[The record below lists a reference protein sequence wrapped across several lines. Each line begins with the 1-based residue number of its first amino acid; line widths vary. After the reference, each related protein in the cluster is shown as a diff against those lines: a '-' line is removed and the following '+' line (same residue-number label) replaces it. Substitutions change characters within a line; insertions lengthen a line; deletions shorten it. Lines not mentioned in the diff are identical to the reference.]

1 MVIRA
6 VRRLIGIMIPLPRDL
21 ALAWSTIRGNKG
33 GFAGSFV
40 AIVVGSAVIAACG
53 ILLQSGL
60 SNGVTPERYA
70 GAAVTIGAPQSFWLD
85 ESAEVRYRERVTL
98 PADAVAA
105 VAAVPGVASAV
116 GDVSIQVSLLSA
128 DGDVVTGPHD
138 FPVLGHGW
146 SAAALAPF
154 TVDQGRAPTEP
165 GEVVLDADLA
175 ARAGLSIDSTAQIV
189 VGSTPAAYQV
199 VGIARAPATLDR
211 QSALFFSDDQAT
223 RLSGRPD
230 RVDAIGVSAAPGV
243 AAEELAERIR
253 AAVPEV
259 VVHTGADRGDVEFL
273 DVGDARSL
281 VVESAASFGGT
292 MVLIVVFV
300 VASTLALSVRQRRR
314 ELALL
319 RAIGTTPRQI
329 HGMVSAEMTL
339 VSLVGALVG
348 VLPGIAL
355 AYAMRGVF
363 VLVGAAPPDFALQV
377 GVLPLLAALVLC
389 VISAR
394 LAGWLVVRRAARVSP
409 VEALGDAAIEPKRLG
424 KIRLIIGVLLIPL
437 GLLLTLGNVASPGDS
452 AADTAASAVLLFV
465 VALGCLGPLLFNG
478 ALRLF
483 GRLVNPRTTASS
495 FLARSNTRANWRQL
509 SAAATPLAM
518 GVTLAAVQVFGAS
531 TTLGGAQRQLAEGL
545 RADYALTAPSA
556 AGISPEVVDAVR
568 QTSGV
573 AVVTPVARSQ
583 ALLTFPSEDSTA
595 TRVFAAQ
602 GVTPDR
608 LSETIDLAVTQ
619 GDIAELRGET
629 VALSRIAAETVRGTV
644 GETIELRLGDSH
656 LLNPRVVAIY
666 ENGLGFGDVTLPNE
680 LVVAH
685 TTAQVNSAV
694 LVSAADGA
702 DPTALQQALRGAVE
716 RFPTVQVG
724 DRERFL
730 AAPGVGG
737 TGDWALNLLFQTLL
751 LGYIAIAV
759 VNTLV
764 MATTARVREFAMLR
778 LIGASRDQVRKMV
791 SGEARVVVV
800 MALLFGS
807 LAMIPPLVGFSLGLT
822 QSAAPSFSLLG
833 AIAIVAL
840 TVALSWGA
848 ITVATRF
855 AMRAAPADAIGERS
869 C

>member
-1 MVIRA
+1 
-6 VRRLIGIMIPLPRDL
+6 
-21 ALAWSTIRGNKG
+21 
-33 GFAGSFV
+33 
-40 AIVVGSAVIAACG
+40 
-53 ILLQSGL
+53 
-60 SNGVTPERYA
+60 
-70 GAAVTIGAPQSFWLD
+70 
-85 ESAEVRYRERVTL
+85 
-98 PADAVAA
+98 
-105 VAAVPGVASAV
+105 
-116 GDVSIQVSLLSA
+116 
-128 DGDVVTGPHD
+128 
-138 FPVLGHGW
+138 
-146 SAAALAPF
+146 
-154 TVDQGRAPTEP
+154 
-165 GEVVLDADLA
+165 
-175 ARAGLSIDSTAQIV
+175 
-189 VGSTPAAYQV
+189 
-199 VGIARAPATLDR
+199 
-211 QSALFFSDDQAT
+211 
-223 RLSGRPD
+223 
-230 RVDAIGVSAAPGV
+230 
-243 AAEELAERIR
+243 
-253 AAVPEV
+253 
-259 VVHTGADRGDVEFL
+259 
-273 DVGDARSL
+273 
-281 VVESAASFGGT
+281 
-292 MVLIVVFV
+292 
-300 VASTLALSVRQRRR
+300 
-314 ELALL
+314 
-319 RAIGTTPRQI
+319 
-329 HGMVSAEMTL
+329 MTL
-339 VSLVGALVG
+339 VSLAGALVG

-363 VLVGAAPPDFALQV
+363 VLVGAMPPDFALQV
-377 GVLPLLAALVLC
+377 GLLPLLVALVLC

-394 LAGWLVVRRAARVSP
+394 LAGWLVVRRVARVSP

-424 KIRLIIGVLLIPL
+424 RVRLTIGVLLIPL

-452 AADTAASAVLLFV
+452 AADTAASTVLLFV

-483 GRLVNPRTTASS
+483 GRLVSPRTTASS
-495 FLARSNTRANWRQL
+495 FLARSNTQANWRQL

-531 TTLGGAQRQLAEGL
+531 TTLAGAQQQLAEGL
-545 RADYALTAPSA
+545 RADYTLTAPSA
-556 AGISPEVVDAVR
+556 AGIAPEVVDAVR
-568 QTSGV
+568 ETPGA

-608 LSETIDLAVTQ
+608 LWETIDLAVAQ
-619 GDIAELRGET
+619 GDITELRGET

-644 GETIELRLGDSH
+644 GETIELRLGDGH
-656 LLNPRVVAIY
+656 LLTPRVVAIY
-666 ENGLGFGDVTLPNE
+666 ENGLGFGDVTLPND

-694 LVSAADGA
+694 LVSAVDGA
-702 DPTALQQALRGAVE
+702 DQKAFQQALRGAVE

-807 LAMIPPLVGFSLGLT
+807 LAMIPPLVGLSLGLT

-833 AIAIVAL
+833 AIAIVAV
-840 TVALSWGA
+840 TIALSWGA